1 MGDIIKVDGE
11 EYCYVPCEA
20 EACGLSVIQNCG
32 QRWKECVP
40 FRLNN
45 PGQTLPKDKKY
56 HVTKWSDSNESAK
69 HGGGWGAEAFQVYES
84 HVKMIEEARHQDE
97 ENGYELQKLA
107 RKACRVANGPPGEI
121 PSPEAKEKE
130 ASNSG
135 PNLAP
140 HQGKKKTLEES
151 IPTYYEPRRSK
162 RRAASPTTINYNE
175 GSEDESG

>member
-69 HGGGWGAEAFQVYES
+69 HGGGWG
-84 HVKMIEEARHQDE
+84 
-97 ENGYELQKLA
+97 LKL
-107 RKACRVANGPPGEI
+107 
-121 PSPEAKEKE
+121 
-130 ASNSG
+130 
-135 PNLAP
+135 
-140 HQGKKKTLEES
+140 
-151 IPTYYEPRRSK
+151 SK
-162 RRAASPTTINYNE
+162 FMRAMSR
-175 GSEDESG
+175 